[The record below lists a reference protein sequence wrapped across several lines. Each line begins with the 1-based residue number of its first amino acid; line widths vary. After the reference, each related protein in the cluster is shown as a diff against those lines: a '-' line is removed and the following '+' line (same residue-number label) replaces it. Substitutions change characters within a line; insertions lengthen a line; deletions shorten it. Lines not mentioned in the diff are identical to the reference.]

1 MGIFFSKTDISEQ
14 EFGEGSF
21 DKGFY
26 FSVPIES
33 LFGTYQRGLTPFGLR
48 PIQRDGA
55 AVLNT
60 QFPLW
65 GVTDWKSADTI
76 FETWDDFYD

>member
-26 FSVPIES
+26 FNIPIQS
-33 LFGTYQRGLTPFGLR
+33 LLGTYQRGLTPFGLR

-55 AVLNT
+55 AVVNH
-60 QFPLW
+60 QFRLW
-65 GVTDWKSADTI
+65 GTTDWKSSHRH
-76 FETWDDFYD
+76 FETWNDFYD